1 MRRAALTIALT
12 IAGLV
17 LLLSFR
23 TDLAPM
29 MQASSPAP
37 SGSELTGTVL
47 STADGLVQVQVT
59 VSSGKITRVSLPVQP
74 HRRRRARARA
84 RERAALARL
93 IKETLAAQGADIDKV
108 AGSGSLSS
116 GYIKSLRS
124 ALRHALGGRRASAG
138 RTGSGHH
145 HGRRKGD
152 RRHGGGAGQP
162 GGQ

>member
-1 MRRAALTIALT
+1 MRRAALAIALT

-23 TDLAPM
+23 TYMAPM
-29 MQASSPAP
+29 MEASSPAP
-37 SGSELTGTVL
+37 SRSELTGTVM
-47 STADGLVQVQVT
+47 STADGPVQVQVT
-59 VSSGKITRVSLPVQP
+59 VSSGKITKVSLPVRP

-108 AGSGSLSS
+108 AGSGSLST
-116 GYIKSLRS
+116 GYIRSLRS
-124 ALRHALGGRRASAG
+124 ALHRALGGGRASAG
-138 RTGSGHH
+138 RAGHGHH
-145 HGRRKGD
+145 GPRKGHQQ
-152 RRHGGGAGQP
+152 HGGGAGQP

>member
-23 TDLAPM
+23 TYMAPM
-29 MQASSPAP
+29 MEASSAAP
-37 SGSELTGTVL
+37 KSELTGTVTT
-47 STADGLVQVQVT
+47 TADGPVQVQVT
-59 VSSGKITRVSLPVQP
+59 VSSGKITKVSLPVRP
-74 HRRRRARARA
+74 HRRRRARA

-108 AGSGSLSS
+108 AGSGSLST
-116 GYIKSLRS
+116 GYIRSLRS
-124 ALRHALGGRRASAG
+124 ALRHALGGGGPNPGRA
-138 RTGSGHH
+138 GSGHH
-145 HGRRKGD
+145 HGPRKAG
-152 RRHGGGAGQP
+152 RRHGGGAAQP

>member
-1 MRRAALTIALT
+1 MRRAALAIALT

-29 MQASSPAP
+29 MAASSAAP
-37 SGSELTGTVL
+37 KSELTGNVMT
-47 STADGLVQVQVT
+47 TADGPVQVQVT
-59 VSSGKITRVSLPVQP
+59 VSSGKITKVSLPVEP
-74 HRRRRARARA
+74 HRRRKARRARD
-84 RERAALARL
+84 RAALARL

-108 AGSGSLSS
+108 AGSGSLST
-116 GYIKSLRS
+116 GYIRSLRS
-124 ALRHALGGRRASAG
+124 ALRHALGGGRASAG
-138 RTGSGHH
+138 RGAGSGHH

-152 RRHGGGAGQP
+152 RRPGGGAGQP